1 MSPFQRRL
9 TRLGLKV
16 LSRRGFALAGGYA
29 LQEHGFGDRWSDDV
43 DLFTPFHG
51 GPADAAPV
59 LVQAYEAHSLAVA
72 VEIIGDSFARLR
84 VREPDGG
91 STKIELCSDWRT
103 EPPVIVEGLGAVL
116 GVADAVAGKMSALSE
131 RHLPRDFIDIDAV
144 LRSGR
149 LSRQDLLRLAWER
162 DPGFDRDAFA
172 EALAA
177 VRFHP
182 DAAYTH
188 YDLDLDEIGVLR
200 VRFAAWRSELL

>member
-51 GPADAAPV
+51 
-59 LVQAYEAHSLAVA
+59 YSLAVV

-91 STKIELCSDWRT
+91 STKIELRSDWRT

-116 GVADAVAGKMSALSE
+116 GVADAVAGKMSALSD
-131 RHLPRDFIDIDAV
+131 RPLPRDFIDIDAV